1 MKNALVGILC
11 LLIFA
16 ACHDVQKRTQ
26 LEQITE
32 LRAITTTIQQKLA
45 DIDRE
50 TWKTTLNST
59 QNTRNTIRSK
69 YATDDT
75 ISLEFAQKLED
86 YKAIEKNLVR
96 FEKEIKEL
104 EIALLMEENALKA
117 LQTDIQNSQG
127 DRNAYSKNIALEK
140 KRVTDL
146 ENYFH
151 DWIETKTKCV
161 NSYQDLHPAILE
173 FTESL

>member
-1 MKNALVGILC
+1 MKKALVGILC

-16 ACHDVQKRTQ
+16 ACHDVQKGKQ
-26 LEQITE
+26 LNQISE
-32 LRAITTTIQQKLA
+32 LRTITTTIQQKLA
-45 DIDRE
+45 KIDRE
-50 TWKTTLNST
+50 TWKTALNST
-59 QNTRNTIRSK
+59 QSTRNTIRSK
-69 YATDDT
+69 YTTDDT

-86 YKAIEKNLVR
+86 YKAIEKKLLH

-104 EIALLMEENALKA
+104 QKALLMEQDALKA

-127 DRNAYSKNIALEK
+127 DRNTYSKNIELEK

-146 ENYFH
+146 ENYFN

-173 FTESL
+173 FTDSL